1 MFLGAIDIGGTK
13 TIVAVCDEKGNIIE
27 MENFHTEK
35 GGWAEHFKI
44 TGEKFIQCIKKLQL
58 DIGDDLIGIGINGP
72 GMVDENGILIYA
84 PHQNWRE
91 VPVKEFFSKLFK
103 TDKIVVEND
112 VNSCAIGEL
121 VFGGGGNDFLWITI
135 STGNG
140 GAIVANGQLIRGNNS
155 CAGEFG
161 HLKVEFDSPR
171 KCSCGQYGCLEAH
184 SSGTAI
190 KEQFEEALLSDFN
203 FKELVLN
210 RQATDKDFK
219 IDAFGLSLLARE
231 GNLVA
236 IDIFKKAGM
245 YLGRAIS
252 YGVNIS
258 NPKTVYLGGGISE
271 SLDLILP
278 DIILEMNK
286 CAIEVSGEVG
296 GNVTICK
303 TKLGYHAAIIGAAAL
318 VLSQKDILAKL

>member
-27 MENFHTEK
+27 MENFPTEN
-35 GGWAEHFKI
+35 GDWMVHFRI
-44 TGEKFIQCIKKLQL
+44 TAEKFIQCVNKLQI
-58 DIGDDLIGIGINGP
+58 DINEDLSGIGINVP

-84 PHQNWRE
+84 PHQNWRD
-91 VPVKEFFSKLFK
+91 VHVKDYFSNYFK
-103 TDKIVVEND
+103 TDKIIVEND
-112 VNSCAIGEL
+112 VNSCAVGEMI
-121 VFGGGGNDFLWITI
+121 FGGGGHDFLWITI

-140 GAIVANGQLIRGNNS
+140 GAIIANGQLIRGNQS

-161 HLKVEFDSPR
+161 HLKVEFESPR

-190 KEQFEEALLSDFN
+190 KEQFEEALLYDLN
-203 FKELVLN
+203 LKETVLN
-210 RQATDKDFK
+210 KQIKDEKFK
-219 IDAFGLSLLARE
+219 IDAYGLSLLARE
-231 GNLVA
+231 GNSVA
-236 IDIFKKAGM
+236 IDIFTRTGM

-258 NPKTVYLGGGISE
+258 NPQTVYLGGGIAE

-278 DIILEMNK
+278 AIIMELDK
-286 CAIEVSGEVG
+286 CAIEECGK
-296 GNVTICK
+296 VTICK
-303 TKLGYHAAIIGAAAL
+303 TKLGYNAAIIGASAL
-318 VLSQKDILAKL
+318 VYLQKDILANL